1 MDKKTVEARELFS
14 RRLAAVLKKKDMKQK
29 EVAAALGIS
38 EAAVGKWVLKKS
50 MPRTMG
56 QIQRLADF
64 LGVAKSYFLDE
75 NANEDGII
83 NITLTGDTHR
93 QVTPPDG
100 ARLAAILR
108 QLQTTINAAFDR
120 AIYEA
125 LNGDGY
131 TSTGNWSLDRQAV
144 EKGSGNCGTA

>member
-1 MDKKTVEARELFS
+1 MKKDANIIGRRIKQARMAAGMSQAE
-14 RRLAAVLKKKDMKQK
+14 LAARMNYK
-29 EVAAALGIS
+29 AASSVTRVENGVVDPPQSKIAAFAKALNVTPG
-38 EAAVGKWVLKKS
+38 
-50 MPRTMG
+50 
-56 QIQRLADF
+56 F
-64 LGVAKSYFLDE
+64 LLGDPLPV
-75 NANEDGII
+75 
-83 NITLTGDTHR
+83 TLTGDTHR

-131 TSTGNWSLDRQAV
+131 TSTGEWSLDRQAV
-144 EKGSGNCGTA
+144 ENGSGNSGTA

>member
-1 MDKKTVEARELFS
+1 MSKKVDAILGKRVRMAREKMGLS
-14 RRLAAVLKKKDMKQK
+14 QLELARKLGYKSGSTIARIENGDNDLTQTKLVKF
-29 EVAAALGIS
+29 AAALNVTPG
-38 EAAVGKWVLKKS
+38 
-50 MPRTMG
+50 
-56 QIQRLADF
+56 F
-64 LGVAKSYFLDE
+64 LLGDALEV
-75 NANEDGII
+75 
-83 NITLTGDTHR
+83 TLTSDTRR
-93 QVTPPDG
+93 QATPPDG

-144 EKGSGNCGTA
+144 EKGSDNSGTA

>member
-1 MDKKTVEARELFS
+1 MSKKVDAILGKRVRMAREKMGLS
-14 RRLAAVLKKKDMKQK
+14 QLELARKLGYKSGSTIARIENGDNDLTQTKLVKF
-29 EVAAALGIS
+29 AAALNVTPG
-38 EAAVGKWVLKKS
+38 
-50 MPRTMG
+50 
-56 QIQRLADF
+56 F
-64 LGVAKSYFLDE
+64 LLGDALEV
-75 NANEDGII
+75 
-83 NITLTGDTHR
+83 TLTSDTHR

-108 QLQTTINAAFDR
+108 QLQTNINAAFDR

-144 EKGSGNCGTA
+144 EKGSNNSGTA